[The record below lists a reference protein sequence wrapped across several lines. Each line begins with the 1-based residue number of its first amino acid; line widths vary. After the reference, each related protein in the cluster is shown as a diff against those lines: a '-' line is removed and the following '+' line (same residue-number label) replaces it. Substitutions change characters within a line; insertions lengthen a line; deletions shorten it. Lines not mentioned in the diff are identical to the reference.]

1 MGKKLFVGGLPFAT
15 TSDKLEELFSEVG
28 KVESAV
34 VITDRTTGNSRG
46 FGFVEMVNDEEAK
59 SAVEKFN
66 GYSLEGRTL
75 AVSEARPRPERPRFE
90 RPQGRKSFR

>member
-28 KVESAV
+28 QVESAI
-34 VITDRTTGNSRG
+34 VITDKVTGNSRG
-46 FGFVEMVNDEEAK
+46 FGFVEMAKDEEAK
-59 SAVEKFN
+59 SAIEKFN
-66 GYSLEGRTL
+66 GYTLDDRTL